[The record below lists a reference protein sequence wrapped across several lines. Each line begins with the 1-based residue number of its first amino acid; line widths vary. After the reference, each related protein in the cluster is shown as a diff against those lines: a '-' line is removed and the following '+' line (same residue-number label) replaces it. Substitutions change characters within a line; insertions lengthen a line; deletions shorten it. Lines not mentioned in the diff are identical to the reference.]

1 MAYNKKI
8 NRHGKKQEN
17 ITNQEKMKPDK
28 IKTLKEVINMF
39 KVLKEKINRELQRRI
54 GIKNRVK

>member
-1 MAYNKKI
+1 
-8 NRHGKKQEN
+8 
-17 ITNQEKMKPDK
+17 MKPDK

>member
-1 MAYNKKI
+1 
-8 NRHGKKQEN
+8 
-17 ITNQEKMKPDK
+17 MKRDK